1 MKTLVAALV
10 LFTPAFAA
18 DYSGRVVDIACKGK
32 DLAAH
37 TRKCALDC
45 AKSGFGLV
53 VQEGP
58 FYKFDEAGNAQTLEL
73 LKKSKK
79 DHDLLVRVTG
89 TKEGGVLKVESIAF
103 VE

>member
-1 MKTLVAALV
+1 MKTVIAALV

-18 DYSGRVVDIACKGK
+18 DYFGRVVDVACKGK

-45 AKSGFGLV
+45 SRSGYGLV

-58 FYKFDEAGNAQTLEL
+58 FYKFDEAGNAQALEL

-79 DHDLLVRVTG
+79 DHDLLVHVKG
-89 TKEGGVLKVESIAF
+89 TKEGDVIKVESIAF
-103 VE
+103 TE